1 MGVMGTGCYTMQPTH
16 GEIPAPGSDVAFDVN
31 DIGRVAL
38 GGAMGP
44 EIAQI
49 EGRLVSKEG
58 GDYLVAVTAIHLLR
72 GGEQAWT
79 GEQVRLKPE
88 YVGSSYE
95 KQFSKGRTITVS
107 ALALA
112 GFVFLATR
120 KLVGSGS
127 EEPGTPGTPG
137 SSIRVP

>member
-1 MGVMGTGCYTMQPTH
+1 MGTGCYTLQLTH
-16 GEIPAPGSDVAFDVN
+16 GDIPAPGSDVAFDVN
-31 DIGRVAL
+31 DMGRVAL

-72 GGEQAWT
+72 GGEQVWT

-88 YVGSSYE
+88 YVGSSYQ
-95 KQFSKGRTITVS
+95 KQFSKGRTITMS
-107 ALALA
+107 AVALA

-120 KLVGSGS
+120 GLVGGGAQ
-127 EEPGTPGTPG
+127 EPTTPGSSG

>member
-1 MGVMGTGCYTMQPTH
+1 MGTGCYTLQPTH
-16 GEIPAPGSDVAFDVN
+16 GEIPAPGNDVAFDVN

-58 GDYLVAVTAIHLLR
+58 GDYLVAVTSIHLLR
-72 GGEQAWT
+72 GGDQVWT

-88 YVGSSYE
+88 YVGSSYQ

-107 ALALA
+107 AVALA

-127 EEPGTPGTPG
+127 EDPTAPG
-137 SSIRVP
+137 SSGSSTRVP